1 MAEIP
6 LDSLEGEE
14 DGFPPPR
21 PMSPSESIRL
31 PAPSLSRWFTEKVQP
46 HEPALRAYLQ
56 ARFPTLAEHDDIV
69 QETYSR
75 LLRAQ
80 GNGGV
85 RYPKAFLFTAA
96 RNVAFDLFRRR
107 GAKPTEAVTDLVELT
122 LLEDRPGVGELIDQS
137 YELEVLADAVRA
149 RLRLLPFDQAAALV
163 QDTTVVARKDA
174 DGAYNPNDGT
184 RYPAVLFGRAD
195 GDVGIYDAATNRR
208 AWFTSTGAR
217 MLDADKFFDEVA
229 FQNDAL
235 LREEAEAPPQPVA
248 GHRETMMIGIPL
260 TSVQLEVVGIMDL
273 SQSARPMV
281 YWDSFDF

>member
-1 MAEIP
+1 MP
-6 LDSLEGEE
+6 
-14 DGFPPPR
+14 
-21 PMSPSESIRL
+21 PSEH
-31 PAPSLSRWFTEKVQP
+31 ARWFTEEVQP

-122 LLEDRPGVGELIDQS
+122 VLEDRPGAGELIDQS

-149 RLRLLPFDQAAALV
+149 LPDRCRQVIMLRYLDGLAYKEIAVQLGISAETVKVHMAKGMRRCGAFFAERGLL
-163 QDTTVVARKDA
+163 DT
-174 DGAYNPNDGT
+174 P
-184 RYPAVLFGRAD
+184 PP
-195 GDVGIYDAATNRR
+195 
-208 AWFTSTGAR
+208 SPS
-217 MLDADKFFDEVA
+217 
-229 FQNDAL
+229 
-235 LREEAEAPPQPVA
+235 AEASP
-248 GHRETMMIGIPL
+248 
-260 TSVQLEVVGIMDL
+260 
-273 SQSARPMV
+273 
-281 YWDSFDF
+281 